1 MTLQKVNC
9 TLVIMHIVFPDIK
22 SYHIKNIL
30 IVLHIFSAIFAFYTY
45 FATYKL
51 SESLLVSKITNRQ
64 LIMAKSGSTA
74 LENLQKNIQNQLFSF
89 KFSFAKI
96 ADDSS
101 IDISGTRAAFSSFIQ
116 RSSPPVG
123 EIALYDSMGKLLI
136 IENRRYNHTGENTD
150 FSGSEFF
157 KWSKNPLNRDKVY
170 FSTPYKSISGAT
182 IGRNILILASPV
194 YFGAT
199 YKGTLSIR
207 LLIDDFQNAFITP
220 ITLDN
225 KVDSFIIDKDFV
237 VLAGNEGLLNQ
248 NLAAYAAKEKWPGYQ
263 NFTNELKKGITS
275 NITQTTWNFK
285 NPQEKTRTLLVGIS
299 KIDIP
304 NTDKDLFLVVT
315 SSKQDITSLL
325 RPLRLFGIAWLG
337 FGVITT
343 TIGGLILIFLRS

>member
-1 MTLQKVNC
+1 MKR
-9 TLVIMHIVFPDIK
+9 
-22 SYHIKNIL
+22 YHIKNIL
-30 IVLHIFSAIFAFYTY
+30 IVLHVFSAIFAFYTY

-51 SESLLVSKITNRQ
+51 SENLLVGKITNRQ

-101 IDISGTRAAFSSFIQ
+101 IDISGTRTAFASFIQ
-116 RSSPPVG
+116 KSVSPVG
-123 EIALYDSMGKLLI
+123 EIALYDSVGKLLV
-136 IENRRYNHTGENTD
+136 IENRLQTHTGENTD
-150 FSGSEFF
+150 FSGSGFI
-157 KWSKNPLNRDKVY
+157 KWSKNPVNRDKIY

-182 IGRNILILASPV
+182 IGRNILILASPI
-194 YFGAT
+194 YFGTT

-225 KVDSFIIDKDFV
+225 KVDSFIINKDFV

-248 NLAAYAAKEKWPGYQ
+248 NLLTYAAKEKWPGYQ
-263 NFTNELKKGITS
+263 NFTAELKKGITG
-275 NITQTTWNFK
+275 NITQTKWNFK
-285 NPQEKTRTLLVGIS
+285 NPKEKTRTLLVGIS

-315 SSKQDITSLL
+315 SAKQDITSLL
-325 RPLRLFGIAWLG
+325 HPLRLFGVAWLG
-337 FGVITT
+337 LGVVTT
-343 TIGGLILIFLRS
+343 TIGGLILIFLK